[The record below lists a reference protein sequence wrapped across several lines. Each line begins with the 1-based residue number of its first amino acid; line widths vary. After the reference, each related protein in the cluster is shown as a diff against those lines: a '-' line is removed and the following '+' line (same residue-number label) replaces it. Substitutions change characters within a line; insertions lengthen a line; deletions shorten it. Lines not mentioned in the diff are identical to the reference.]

1 MILRLLTLSKVD
13 PLPVLNYAH
22 NCNTPL
28 LSLIS
33 MMMMIMTMMTIRMM
47 MMMIMLKKYVD
58 FSTRD
63 VVVQKLNFFAW
74 FQTQFKIPQIQVLV
88 LDTWVLF
95 ILVTV
100 NIVLALQTYSY
111 TCTTPRCG
119 SSQQLSFSATQFF
132 IADFVVKNCTS
143 TRLPIYTQIPKILM
157 VAPQTYTYLPLHP
170 QLWLSANNCHFL
182 I

>member
-63 VVVQKLNFFAW
+63 VVVQKLNFFCLVSN
-74 FQTQFKIPQIQVLV
+74 PIQN
-88 LDTWVLF
+88 TP
-95 ILVTV
+95 
-100 NIVLALQTYSY
+100 NIGPSTGYMGAVY
-111 TCTTPRCG
+111 TCDCKYCAGPLDL
-119 SSQQLSFSATQFF
+119 QLH
-132 IADFVVKNCTS
+132 
-143 TRLPIYTQIPKILM
+143 
-157 VAPQTYTYLPLHP
+157 LHYP
-170 QLWLSANNCHFL
+170 
-182 I
+182 